1 MGTLRPFGTIL
12 VAAGVLFLLSTPVLA
27 DDSLYVDATG
37 KVGVGTTTPA
47 RKLHVSN
54 GSSGATFDSAADV
67 VIEDDGAAVL
77 QFATP
82 SSENAKIVFGDPN
95 GSQAGA
101 IKYRHSTND
110 MTFRTAGT
118 DRVLIDSAGRVGI
131 GTLEPQQSLVV
142 AKGSGTPVIETVKI
156 DDDIGGGAYLGQ
168 LFFSG
173 QEDPAD
179 PNSRYVTARIMARA
193 VGAWDD
199 NNKGSRLL
207 FYATP
212 KGTETL
218 TEMMR
223 IDESGSVGIGTT
235 LFGGGKGVLALGD
248 AAAVPH
254 NAPANTA
261 VLYCSAGKLW
271 VFDANGNNTV
281 LSSHPSEEID
291 ALAEA
296 DDPYPLFHKSSNR
309 VIGKE
314 LVIDMG
320 KALRLLQTLFP
331 EERFIWYRDIP
342 KVDAVK
348 QQRQAWKEQWIAEHT
363 AEAEIDKREAFE
375 TVRVKV
381 DDESKVVGEKVS
393 YRLEGEEVKEV
404 RRPVYAKKLVE
415 QRRLREGVR
424 FDTETGKF
432 YLLKVPTEAEA
443 EAAADKDFQFTVD
456 RWVEKRM

>member
-37 KVGVGTTTPA
+37 KVGVGTTTP
-47 RKLHVSN
+47 
-54 GSSGATFDSAADV
+54 
-67 VIEDDGAAVL
+67 EDDGAAVL

-320 KALRLLQTLFP
+320 KALRRRGRNSGLPST
-331 EERFIWYRDIP
+331 
-342 KVDAVK
+342 
-348 QQRQAWKEQWIAEHT
+348 
-363 AEAEIDKREAFE
+363 
-375 TVRVKV
+375 
-381 DDESKVVGEKVS
+381 
-393 YRLEGEEVKEV
+393 RLKLKSISG
-404 RRPVYAKKLVE
+404 RPS
-415 QRRLREGVR
+415 RPCG
-424 FDTETGKF
+424 
-432 YLLKVPTEAEA
+432 
-443 EAAADKDFQFTVD
+443 
-456 RWVEKRM
+456 